1 MEENYRII
9 VDATLKDGRVYL
21 NIQQPTDSSFT
32 ILSMESVRPLLAG
45 ALAMAIRASH
55 DEGKAM
61 KETMD
66 YLNEEFVNIDSFSDL
81 QKRKF
86 GEE

>member
-9 VDATLKDGRVYL
+9 VDATIRDGRIYL
-21 NIQQPTDSSFT
+21 NLQQPTEGYTSILT
-32 ILSMESVRPLLAG
+32 IEEMRPLLAG
-45 ALAMAIRASH
+45 ALAMTIRASH

-66 YLNEEFVNIDSFSDL
+66 YLTEEFVNTDSFSDL
-81 QKRKF
+81 RKRKF
-86 GEE
+86 GE

>member
-1 MEENYRII
+1 
-9 VDATLKDGRVYL
+9 
-21 NIQQPTDSSFT
+21 
-32 ILSMESVRPLLAG
+32 MESVRPLLAG

-61 KETMD
+61 KETMN

-86 GEE
+86 GKE